1 MKNNPIFLPCKR
13 CGYVP
18 EITSIELDNRE
29 QLVRVPGYPENY
41 YKVPIFNTKY
51 RLSCNC
57 TDIVF
62 DEGYDIVSDWNNSN
76 IKWSKS
82 TDSNIYINKK
92 ELADIVKEKIESYKN
107 ILKNPEY
114 YDSRPI
120 IKELLSENERFL
132 ELIGCVKEITYE
144 QKDKE
149 KTK

>member
-1 MKNNPIFLPCKR
+1 M
-13 CGYVP
+13 Y
-18 EITSIELDNRE
+18 
-29 QLVRVPGYPENY
+29 
-41 YKVPIFNTKY
+41 Y

-62 DEGYDIVSDWNNSN
+62 NEDYDIVSDWNNSN

-120 IKELLSENERFL
+120 VKELLSENERFL
-132 ELIGCVKEITYE
+132 ELMGCVKEITYE

-149 KTK
+149 ETK